1 MTIPDWNIEDYV
13 LDFEDVRYSGPIVKA
28 PLIIKTGRILRYLHD
43 LVFPDA
49 IKAVASGG
57 EVSGL
62 LMGFSIV
69 EYLAGYYAG
78 KRSQAKDFISFLERY
93 FPEEYKPLLSDIYNQ
108 LRNGLVHNLTL
119 LNPWIPSRISFI
131 IESRSESHLQL
142 KDEKVVFSIYHFIE
156 DTRRAMVMYL
166 YDLIMKADE
175 NQDLIKLFEQR
186 FNKQNGAAS
195 VMVKSD

>member
-131 IESRSESHLQL
+131 IESRS
-142 KDEKVVFSIYHFIE
+142 
-156 DTRRAMVMYL
+156 
-166 YDLIMKADE
+166 
-175 NQDLIKLFEQR
+175 
-186 FNKQNGAAS
+186 
-195 VMVKSD
+195 